1 MSRDDGFSLNLKNFK
16 LSYYMG
22 DGAIE
27 SWKCKSL
34 EEAIEKVQEVEK
46 EYGQSEY
53 GVSFV
58 NRLKKK

>member
-1 MSRDDGFSLNLKNFK
+1 
-16 LSYYMG
+16 MG